1 VKPNNVY
8 YHPVHQKTVE
18 PKYVAGIMESD
29 FDEYTPDWLHYANS
43 IMKKADP
50 IFRAMGWNVM
60 QIKKDMRQRDLEE
73 WF

>member
-1 VKPNNVY
+1 MY
-8 YHPVHQKTVE
+8 FHPIHQKTVE
-18 PKYVAGIMESD
+18 PKYVAGLTESD
-29 FDEYTPDWLHYANS
+29 FDGYTPDWLHYAGS

-60 QIKKDMRQRDLEE
+60 QIKKDIKQSSLEE